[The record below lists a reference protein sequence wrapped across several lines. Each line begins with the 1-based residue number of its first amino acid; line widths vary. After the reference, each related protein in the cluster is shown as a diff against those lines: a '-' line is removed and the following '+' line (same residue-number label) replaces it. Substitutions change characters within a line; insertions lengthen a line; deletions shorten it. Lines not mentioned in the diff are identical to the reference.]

1 MQFLSDEN
9 FNRNI
14 VRGILRKEPTL
25 DIVRVQDTEIYQS
38 DDPAVLEWA
47 AQKNRIVL
55 THDKSTMSDFAY
67 ERISGGKPMP
77 GVIIAHQNAPIG
89 QIIEDLLTIIGA
101 SEAAEYENKVTYLP
115 LTPSN
120 P

>member
-1 MQFLSDEN
+1 MRFLADED
-9 FNRNI
+9 FNGDI
-14 VRGILRKEPTL
+14 IRGVLRKEPTL

-38 DDPAVLEWA
+38 DDRTVLEYA
-47 AQKNRIVL
+47 AQEDRILL
-55 THDKSTMSDFAY
+55 THDGKTMPGFVS
-67 ERISGGKPMP
+67 ERILAGKTMP
-77 GVIIAHQNAPIG
+77 GVIITHQNAPIG

-101 SEAAEYENKVTYLP
+101 SEAAEYKNMVTRLP